1 MTSQNVVKNRLT
13 LSTKIVYGL
22 ASFGTSMVSS
32 IYAALLP
39 IFYQDYLG
47 LTSRWIGIASAI
59 YAVWNAIN
67 DPLFGFITDNT
78 RSKLGRRIPYL
89 RFTAPFLGL
98 TFILVWF
105 APEGAGD
112 IAQFW
117 WMLVTMLLYDTCY
130 TIIGLVHS
138 ALMPELSES
147 DLERNQLSISSSA
160 FGLAGYVLG
169 FLLPDLFR
177 PRPGNL
183 MGSLMSLRLSM
194 VAVGIIAAVMI
205 ILTTL
210 KVKERREFA
219 IVDKPIK
226 FWVSLRYTLTNKP
239 FWIFVTMNFLLTF
252 MNSIATGAIFYLA
265 DYVTQTSTIILMV
278 YLFTPLALGIPFTNM
293 VVKKMGLLR
302 AQQMYCVIGGLGLAS
317 IAFLPVNLISLSLIV
332 AGLGLSGQ
340 QTITYN
346 LLAQVI
352 DDDEVNTGNRR
363 EGAFYGANALVTKP
377 AQSLALFFTAFILER
392 SGFITRAMNEGEI
405 VLNQSASSLFGI
417 RAIVGLIPGLAMVI
431 SAAILFFFPL
441 KGERLRDLKETILT
455 MHADKAAKLAEMESG
470 EKG

>member
-1 MTSQNVVKNRLT
+1 MTAQNLTENRLT
-13 LSTKIVYGL
+13 LSTKIIYGL

-112 IAQFW
+112 ITQFW

-130 TIIGLVHS
+130 TIIGLVHG

-147 DLERNQLSISSSA
+147 DVERNQLSISSSV
-160 FGLAGYVLG
+160 FGLLGYVMG

-183 MGSLMSLRLSM
+183 SGSLMSLRLSM
-194 VAVGIIAAVMI
+194 VAVGVIAAIMI

-226 FWVSLRYTLTNKP
+226 FWDSLRYTLTNKP

-278 YLFTPLALGIPFTNM
+278 YLFTPLALGIPFTNI

-317 IAFLPVNLISLSLIV
+317 IAFLPVNLIPLSLII

-377 AQSLALFFTAFILER
+377 AQSLALFFTSFILER
-392 SGFITRAMNEGEI
+392 SGFITRALNEGEI
-405 VLNQSASSLFGI
+405 FLNQSASALFGI
-417 RAIVGLIPGLAMVI
+417 RSIVGLIPGLAMIV

-441 KGERLRDLKETILT
+441 KGERLIALKETILT
-455 MHADKAAKLAEMESG
+455 MHADKAAKLAEMEGG
-470 EKG
+470 ERG